1 MLDVLRAKAEVYDLM
16 MELID
21 NLCETIKTQSDI
33 IDALYAQLSMQL
45 TPDELKELPLAE
57 MKRAAELRKHIEE
70 G

>member
-1 MLDVLRAKAEVYDLM
+1 M

-21 NLCETIKTQSDI
+21 KLCEIIKTQSDI

-45 TPDELKELPLAE
+45 TPDELNELPLAE
-57 MKRAAELRKHIEE
+57 MKRAADLRKHIEE

>member
-1 MLDVLRAKAEVYDLM
+1 M

-21 NLCETIKTQSDI
+21 NLCEIIKTQSDI

>member
-1 MLDVLRAKAEVYDLM
+1 M

-21 NLCETIKTQSDI
+21 NLCEIIKTQSDI

-45 TPDELKELPLAE
+45 TPDELKELQLAE
-57 MKRAAELRKHIEE
+57 MKRAADLRKHIEE